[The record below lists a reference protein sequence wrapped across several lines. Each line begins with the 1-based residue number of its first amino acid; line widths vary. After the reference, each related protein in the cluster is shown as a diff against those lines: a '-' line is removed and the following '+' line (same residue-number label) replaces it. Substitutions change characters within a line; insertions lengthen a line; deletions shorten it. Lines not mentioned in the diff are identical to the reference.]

1 MYIFRLDRYL
11 TGQFRSILIFHFAAS
26 GTLLKKM
33 CVESEQ
39 DQGEM
44 LKCCVG
50 QKADVILPSSV
61 EARSWDSSLD
71 KLLESSY
78 GTALFRAFLQREYA
92 EENLDFVIKVER
104 YREISAKKRER
115 EAWKMYRTYIAIGA
129 PHELNLD
136 ILSRKVKME
145 SILIRK
151 TNSRLWFR

>member
-1 MYIFRLDRYL
+1 MTL
-11 TGQFRSILIFHFAAS
+11 TDG
-26 GTLLKKM
+26 M
-33 CVESEQ
+33 CLENADSE
-39 DQGEM
+39 DM
-44 LKCCVG
+44 LQCCMGNRVT
-50 QKADVILPSSV
+50 QILPSSV
-61 EARSWDSSLD
+61 EARSWDTSLD

-136 ILSRKVKME
+136 ILSRKVKN
-145 SILIRK
+145 IFFPQALFYKIF
-151 TNSRLWFR
+151 SR

>member
-1 MYIFRLDRYL
+1 
-11 TGQFRSILIFHFAAS
+11 
-26 GTLLKKM
+26 M
-33 CVESEQ
+33 CLESEQ

-44 LKCCVG
+44 LRCCVG
-50 QKADVILPSSV
+50 QKANVILPSSV
-61 EARSWDSSLD
+61 EARSWVASLD
-71 KLLESSY
+71 KLLQSSY

-136 ILSRKVKME
+136 ILSRKVNDKP
-145 SILIRK
+145 SRK
-151 TNSRLWFR
+151 A

>member
-1 MYIFRLDRYL
+1 
-11 TGQFRSILIFHFAAS
+11 
-26 GTLLKKM
+26 M
-33 CVESEQ
+33 CVEESEGG
-39 DQGEM
+39 DNTSDGM
-44 LKCCVG
+44 LQCCMG
-50 QKADVILPSSV
+50 QKQGKVLPSSV
-61 EARSWDSSLD
+61 EARSWDTSLN

-136 ILSRKVKME
+136 ILSRKVQNK
-145 SILIRK
+145 S
-151 TNSRLWFR
+151 

>member
-1 MYIFRLDRYL
+1 
-11 TGQFRSILIFHFAAS
+11 
-26 GTLLKKM
+26 M
-33 CVESEQ
+33 CLETEQ

-61 EARSWDSSLD
+61 EARSWDASLD

-136 ILSRKVKME
+136 ILSRKVN
-145 SILIRK
+145 LD
-151 TNSRLWFR
+151 TSRDTDPEPRFR

>member
-1 MYIFRLDRYL
+1 
-11 TGQFRSILIFHFAAS
+11 
-26 GTLLKKM
+26 M
-33 CVESEQ
+33 CVDSIG
-39 DQGEM
+39 DQGNSKDM
-44 LKCCVG
+44 LQCCMG
-50 QKADVILPSSV
+50 QNQGKMLPSSL
-61 EARSWDSSLD
+61 EARSWDTSLD

-136 ILSRKVKME
+136 ILSRKVKKSHSSQPRIYMVDVVKVE
-145 SILIRK
+145 SNK
-151 TNSRLWFR
+151 N